1 MTLYPLFTGAQS
13 LKSSGASSVK
23 AAKIVAV
30 AQSKLTF
37 IKPVQTGNGWQIL
50 SNQRLWC
57 VKGHFAVYLQIVFNF
72 VHLLFSS
79 SHTETPDAVCCEEHV
94 L

>member
-1 MTLYPLFTGAQS
+1 MDGRL
-13 LKSSGASSVK
+13 
-23 AAKIVAV
+23 
-30 AQSKLTF
+30 
-37 IKPVQTGNGWQIL
+37 L
-50 SNQRLWC
+50 SNQLLWC
-57 VKGHFAVYLQIVFNF
+57 VKGHFAVVYLQIVFNF